1 MLAQLALSSQ
11 VEAAWKGEATLD
23 KINRLLHKSGEQM
36 PIFGQ
41 ICTKKVDFTPDL
53 GYKAAS
59 KSQVAPGTGA
69 SPACARLVRA
79 AHRKILS
86 PSAAMDRASTG
97 AGRTGS
103 LPQSR
108 IFPIPIPPSCN
119 TVRGRHS

>member
-53 GYKAAS
+53 GCSEWRVAADDGRDILRPF
-59 KSQVAPGTGA
+59 SQ
-69 SPACARLVRA
+69 
-79 AHRKILS
+79 
-86 PSAAMDRASTG
+86 
-97 AGRTGS
+97 
-103 LPQSR
+103 
-108 IFPIPIPPSCN
+108 
-119 TVRGRHS
+119 

>member
-53 GYKAAS
+53 GNTATGPRVSS
-59 KSQVAPGTGA
+59 KVHET
-69 SPACARLVRA
+69 
-79 AHRKILS
+79 
-86 PSAAMDRASTG
+86 
-97 AGRTGS
+97 AG
-103 LPQSR
+103 
-108 IFPIPIPPSCN
+108 
-119 TVRGRHS
+119 